1 MKENNG
7 RICFNLLTKKKMHI
21 KSQREIFRQVVK
33 PYCDDV
39 FDFFQLARGGEENF
53 LHKIEMEFIDK
64 QEEELTKYMN
74 SKGTFRTRDD
84 LRNEYIFWVEKNRG
98 RPLDM
103 GEMWDIEEAIENWA
117 KDNGYG
123 YLYED

>member
-1 MKENNG
+1 MA
-7 RICFNLLTKKKMHI
+7 HI
-21 KSQREIFRQVVK
+21 KTQRELFRQVVK

-39 FDFFQLARGGEENF
+39 FDFLQLAQGGRENF
-53 LHKIEMEFIDK
+53 LHNIENEFIDK
-64 QEEELTKYMN
+64 QEEELTKWLKDRLENWFWRAPNMAI
-74 SKGTFRTRDD
+74 TRDD
-84 LRNEYIFWVEKNRG
+84 LEKEFIFWVEKNRG

-103 GEMWDIEEAIENWA
+103 GEMNDIYEAIENWA

>member
-1 MKENNG
+1 
-7 RICFNLLTKKKMHI
+7 MHI
-21 KSQREIFRQVVK
+21 KSQREIFRQVIK

-39 FDFFQLARGGEENF
+39 YDFLQLAQGGKENF
-53 LHKIEMEFIDK
+53 LHDIEMEFIDK

-74 SKGTFRTRDD
+74 AWLGWTATRESLED
-84 LRNEYIFWVEKNRG
+84 RFIFWVEKNRG

-103 GEMWDIEEAIENWA
+103 GEMNDIYEAIENWA

>member
-1 MKENNG
+1 
-7 RICFNLLTKKKMHI
+7 MHI
-21 KSQREIFRQVVK
+21 KSQREIFRQVAK
-33 PYCDDV
+33 LYCDDV
-39 FDFFQLARGGEENF
+39 YDFLQQAQGWTEGF
-53 LHKIEMEFIDK
+53 LHCFEMEFIDK

-123 YLYED
+123 HLVDEDYDR

>member
-1 MKENNG
+1 MQ
-7 RICFNLLTKKKMHI
+7 HI
-21 KSQREIFRQVVK
+21 RTQREIFRQVAK

-39 FDFFQLARGGEENF
+39 YDFLQLAQGGRENF
-53 LHKIEMEFIDK
+53 LHNLELEFIDK
-64 QEEELTKYMN
+64 QNEELAKYMN
-74 SKGTFRTRDD
+74 AWLSWLSTRESLED
-84 LRNEYIFWVEKNRG
+84 RFIFWVEKNRG

-103 GEMWDIEEAIENWA
+103 GEMNDIYEAIESWA

>member
-1 MKENNG
+1 MQ
-7 RICFNLLTKKKMHI
+7 HI
-21 KSQREIFRQVVK
+21 KTQREIFRQIIK

-39 FDFFQLARGGEENF
+39 YDFLQLAQGGKENF
-53 LHKIEMEFIDK
+53 LHNVEMEFIDK

-84 LRNEYIFWVEKNRG
+84 LRNEFIFWVEKNRG

-103 GEMWDIEEAIENWA
+103 GEMNDIYEAIESRA

>member
-1 MKENNG
+1 MQ
-7 RICFNLLTKKKMHI
+7 HI
-21 KSQREIFRQVVK
+21 RTQREIFRQVAK

-39 FDFFQLARGGEENF
+39 YDFLQLAQGGRENF
-53 LHKIEMEFIDK
+53 LHNIEMEFIDK
-64 QEEELTKYMN
+64 QNEELTKYMN
-74 SKGTFRTRDD
+74 TWLSWLSTRESLED
-84 LRNEYIFWVEKNRG
+84 RFIFWVEKNRW

-103 GEMWDIEEAIENWA
+103 GEMNDIYEAIENWA

>member
-1 MKENNG
+1 
-7 RICFNLLTKKKMHI
+7 MHI

-39 FDFFQLARGGEENF
+39 FDFFQLAQGGKENF
-53 LHKIEMEFIDK
+53 LHDIEMEFIDK

-74 SKGTFRTRDD
+74 SKGTFRTKDD
-84 LRNEYIFWVEKNRG
+84 LRNEFIFWVEKNRG

-103 GEMWDIEEAIENWA
+103 GEM
-117 KDNGYG
+117 
-123 YLYED
+123 

>member
-1 MKENNG
+1 
-7 RICFNLLTKKKMHI
+7 MHI
-21 KSQREIFRQVVK
+21 KTQREIFRQIIK

-39 FDFFQLARGGEENF
+39 YDFLQLAQGGRENF
-53 LHKIEMEFIDK
+53 LHDIESEFADK

-74 SKGTFRTRDD
+74 AWLGWTTTRED
-84 LRNEYIFWVEKNRG
+84 LEDRFIFWVEKNRG

-103 GEMWDIEEAIENWA
+103 GEMCDIGNAIEDWA
-117 KDNGYG
+117 NMNGYG

>member
-1 MKENNG
+1 M
-7 RICFNLLTKKKMHI
+7 IHI
-21 KSQREIFRQVVK
+21 RTQRELFRQVVK

-39 FDFFQLARGGEENF
+39 FDFFQLAQGGGENF
-53 LHKIEMEFIDK
+53 LHDLEMEFIDK
-64 QEEELTKYMN
+64 QEEELTKWLKDRLENWFWRASNMAIT
-74 SKGTFRTRDD
+74 KDD
-84 LRNEYIFWVEKNRG
+84 LEKEFIFWVEKNRN

-103 GEMWDIEEAIENWA
+103 GEMNDIYEAIENWA